1 MTERQRKIIQ
11 VIVNEY
17 LHTGTPI
24 GSSFLVDRFSMPMS
38 SATVRKEMSVL
49 EQMGY
54 LMSPHTSAGRIPTD
68 SAFELYAKS
77 VIELFEITNKQ
88 KERLDEFYNKNYF
101 ELEQLFQNTAE
112 ILSFTS
118 QSMSVVLSPVVLNSI
133 LQRVEL
139 VHIYENQVLMV
150 VVSGSGTI
158 FQKHLQL
165 NQPLHQEELY
175 KISRFLNQN
184 LKGYEISDLQEK
196 GLNFLSEEHSFDND
210 ILSTALQVAQAL
222 IYNPPEQQIFTD
234 GKELFFRQLLDYT
247 QDKPLVEK
255 IVQTINEKG
264 FLCDL
269 FNRVQNKV
277 QVTAQFGLEI
287 DGQRISG
294 ISLLSV
300 PYFIGGRKVG
310 SLGVLGLSRMPYDKI
325 IPTLEYTSRI
335 LSNVLKE
342 RNEFDLQKDIRSY
355 PIEVRNRTTVIKL
368 EDYKGRL

>member
-68 SAFELYAKS
+68 SAFELYAQS

-88 KERLDEFYNKNYF
+88 KDRLDEFYNKNYV

-118 QSMSVVLSPVVLNSI
+118 NSMSVVLSPVVLNSI

-139 VHIYENQVLMV
+139 VHIYENQALMV

-196 GLNFLSEEHSFDND
+196 GLHFLNEEKHSLESD

-222 IYNPPEQQIFTD
+222 IYNPPEQQLFID
-234 GKELFFRQLLDYT
+234 GKDLFYRQLLEYT
-247 QDKPLVEK
+247 QDEAMVEK

-269 FNRVQNKV
+269 FNRVPSKS
-277 QVTAQFGLEI
+277 QVTAQFGLDIGE
-287 DGQRISG
+287 QRISG

-355 PIEVRNRTTVIKL
+355 PIEVRNRTTVIRL
-368 EDYKGRL
+368 EDY